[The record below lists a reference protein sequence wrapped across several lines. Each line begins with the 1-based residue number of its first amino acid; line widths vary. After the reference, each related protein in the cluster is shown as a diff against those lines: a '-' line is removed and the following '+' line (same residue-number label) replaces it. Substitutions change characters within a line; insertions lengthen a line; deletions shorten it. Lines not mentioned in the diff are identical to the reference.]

1 MNLLEIKNG
10 TEKKRILRTVLEALP
25 EWFEMKSGREAY
37 INECETQLCF
47 AAVEKEKPVGF
58 ICLKETGKDTLELS
72 VMGILKEYNLC

>member
-25 EWFEMKSGREAY
+25 EWFEMEYGREAY

-47 AAVEKEKPVGF
+47 AAIENEEPIGF
-58 ICLKETGKDTLELS
+58 LCLKETGKDTLELS